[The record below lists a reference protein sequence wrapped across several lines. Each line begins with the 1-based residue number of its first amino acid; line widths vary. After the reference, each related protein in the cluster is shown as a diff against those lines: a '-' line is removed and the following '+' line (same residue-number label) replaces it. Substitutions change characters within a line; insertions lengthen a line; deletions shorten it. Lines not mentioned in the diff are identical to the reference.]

1 LGGLGKIDYRATV
14 ELPDGYSADI
24 PNDLKLQTNFADY
37 NASYSV
43 SKGVLSAER
52 IVIRKKSKVAVGEW
66 EEYRKFVKA
75 VTADENQF
83 IQLVRSGGRV
93 VVNRE
98 SEEAS
103 RLIQEASQAIQD
115 KQIDKARDLLAQA
128 ERLNPKESRLWAMYG
143 YFFATQ
149 GQTERAIE
157 AMRKEIAYHPGTP
170 GIYEML
176 AATQRQ
182 NGQAEAA
189 VQTLRQ
195 WVEDVPDNIDAALA
209 LSSAQIVAKQ
219 YSQAVAPLQTALKN
233 NPGEVRLE
241 IRLLDA
247 LLHSGK
253 NTEGSVLL
261 ATLRGQTLDAEAQNE
276 FAYVLADTATELAVA
291 LEFAQKSVT
300 AFEEQSK
307 AVTLTTVSKDDL
319 RRVRALGETW
329 DTLGWAYFRTGD
341 LAKAEKFINAAW
353 VLVQESGLADHLGQV
368 YERQGKKAEAIHAY
382 QLALTTYRADRPETR
397 QRLEKLG
404 GTAEPFAAGVLNQ
417 RTSLRD
423 ELSQM
428 RSIPVPGITEQTG
441 NAEFFLLFSVN
452 GVEEVRFISGSGK
465 LEQASGVLSR
475 LSYKLPFPDEGPERI
490 ARRGILSCSQYTTP
504 KCNFV
509 LFLPQDTRK

>member
-1 LGGLGKIDYRATV
+1 
-14 ELPDGYSADI
+14 
-24 PNDLKLQTNFADY
+24 
-37 NASYSV
+37 
-43 SKGVLSAER
+43 
-52 IVIRKKSKVAVGEW
+52 
-66 EEYRKFVKA
+66 
-75 VTADENQF
+75 
-83 IQLVRSGGRV
+83 
-93 VVNRE
+93 
-98 SEEAS
+98 
-103 RLIQEASQAIQD
+103 
-115 KQIDKARDLLAQA
+115 
-128 ERLNPKESRLWAMYG
+128 
-143 YFFATQ
+143 
-149 GQTERAIE
+149 
-157 AMRKEIAYHPGTP
+157 
-170 GIYEML
+170 
-176 AATQRQ
+176 
-182 NGQAEAA
+182 
-189 VQTLRQ
+189 
-195 WVEDVPDNIDAALA
+195 
-209 LSSAQIVAKQ
+209 
-219 YSQAVAPLQTALKN
+219 
-233 NPGEVRLE
+233 
-241 IRLLDA
+241 
-247 LLHSGK
+247 LHSGK
-253 NTEGSVLL
+253 NTEGSDLL
-261 ATLRGQTLDAEAQNE
+261 ATLRGQKLDAEAQNE

-307 AVTLTTVSKDDL
+307 AVTLTAVSNDDL

-329 DTLGWAYFRTGD
+329 DTLGWAYFRSGD

-428 RSIPVPGITEQTG
+428 RSIPVPGIAEQTG

-465 LEQASGVLSR
+465 LEQARGVLSK